1 MSPVAIIVIKKR
13 QSSKACSK
21 VYVNV
26 KKNIVFFLYIRC
38 VGQKE
43 RVRRR
48 GRGKVMIRGASV
60 VRSML
65 GVCSPTDP

>member
-1 MSPVAIIVIKKR
+1 MSPVAIILIKKR

-26 KKNIVFFLYIRC
+26 KKNLVFLYIRC